1 MTHNDDHEGRF
12 AGTVPLVGDVL
23 SLHPSP
29 TLKIKNKKKI
39 QIFEKHTCLFSWNDF
54 QIIRQ
59 LLYNR
64 FKSFSKKNQRKN
76 SVTVKI

>member
-1 MTHNDDHEGRF
+1 MSHNNNLKGRF
-12 AGTVPLVGDVL
+12 AGTVPLVDDVL

-29 TLKIKNKKKI
+29 TLKFKNRKKFKI
-39 QIFEKHTCLFSWNDF
+39 FAKLTCLFSWNDF

-64 FKSFSKKNQRKN
+64 
-76 SVTVKI
+76 